1 VINFGSHGSLPARV
15 KPAAPAYSLVV
26 VSTQAA
32 AALYSR
38 LTSPFLP
45 W

>member
-1 VINFGSHGSLPARV
+1 MEAGCRHGQLA
-15 KPAAPAYSLVV
+15 KPTALAYILVV